1 MTTST
6 RPSSTSSSTETC
18 IFQGDEEFR
27 CSWNWGTYSAPV
39 SSEETISFLTEIL
52 EDEDAFEDENYEN
65 FDFQGLTPAD
75 YARQLV
81 EKRSELEE
89 QGIAW
94 NIIVK
99 DTSIPFVPISHYL

>member
-6 RPSSTSSSTETC
+6 RPSSTSSSTETY
-18 IFQGDEEFR
+18 IFQGDEEFS
-27 CSWNWGTYSAPV
+27 CSRNWGTYSLPV
-39 SSEETISFLTEIL
+39 TDEEKISFLTEIL

-81 EKRSELEE
+81 EKRYELEK
-89 QGIAW
+89 QGITW
-94 NIIVK
+94 NIEVT
-99 DTSIPFVPISHYL
+99 DTSSFISISYSL